1 MKPLKKL
8 MKGEQQIE
16 GIRQE
21 QEPMKLLTKLMKGGQ
36 QI

>member
-1 MKPLKKL
+1 
-8 MKGEQQIE
+8 MKGEQQIK

-21 QEPMKLLTKLMKGGQ
+21 LEPMKLLIKVMKGEQ